1 MAISRSG
8 VSPMG
13 AYLGDLALSGIYL
26 GDILVWELGLP
37 VMVYPPSISAVATVP
52 EHSITAG
59 QNITVVPATA
69 TATVPAPSLAIV
81 VDLPPAVAVATVPA
95 PQIRRG
101 ATVSAVPAVA
111 TAVIPAP
118 TVEVITLI
126 DAVPAIAGAV
136 VPVPT
141 IIIGVAPPPAIA
153 TAVVPT
159 PELRLVVDAV
169 AAVGTAVVPAPVIA
183 AGATIAAVPA
193 VATGVVP
200 EPTVRTLIQLADT
213 FNRADGAIGSDWT
226 GAITAPV
233 IATNRAQAATPPT
246 STTTVYGAKHVTAL
260 TSDSQEVT
268 FVPIAPT
275 TGSALGLGGGAFLR
289 CAASGDRVEV
299 AVTNTQ
305 AVISTRIGGTGT
317 SRATVSIS
325 TPTAVR
331 MTAIGNVYSVYING
345 SGTPAATWT
354 DSGGLIA
361 IGSGTRGV
369 GIVCVGS
376 TNAINQT
383 TRGYAIDSWTAQDL

>member
-8 VSPMG
+8 VSP
-13 AYLGDLALSGIYL
+13 LGIYYRDNPIHRVYL
-26 GDILVWELGLP
+26 GDILLWEPGLP
-37 VMVYPPSISAVATVP
+37 VMVYPPSISAAAVVP
-52 EHSITAG
+52 AHSITAG
-59 QNITVVPATA
+59 QNITVVPAVA

-111 TAVIPAP
+111 AAVVPAP

-136 VPVPT
+136 FPVPT
-141 IIIGVAPPPAIA
+141 IITTVAPPPAIA
-153 TAVVPT
+153 TASVPA
-159 PELRLVVDAV
+159 PELRVEIETV
-169 AAVGTAVVPAPVIA
+169 AAAATAVVPAPDIA
-183 AGATIAAVPA
+183 SGATIAAVPA
-193 VATGVVP
+193 AATAVVP
-200 EPTVRTLIQLADT
+200 PPTVRTLIQLADT

-226 GAITAPV
+226 GAVTAPV

-246 STTTVYGAKHVTAL
+246 STTTVYGAKHITAL

-268 FVPIAPT
+268 FVPVAPT
-275 TGSALGLGGGAFLR
+275 TGSSLGLGGGAFLR

-345 SGTPAATWT
+345 SGTPAASWT

-383 TRGYAIDSWTAQDL
+383 TRGYAIDSWTAQDI